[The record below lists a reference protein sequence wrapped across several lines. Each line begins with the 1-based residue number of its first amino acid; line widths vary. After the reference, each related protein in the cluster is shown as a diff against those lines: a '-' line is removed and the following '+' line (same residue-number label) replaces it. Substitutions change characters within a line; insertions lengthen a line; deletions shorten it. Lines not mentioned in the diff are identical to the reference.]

1 MVNFGYIKIQCNS
14 CDHESK
20 VDYEKLNSIYTNK
33 RFDEDLRLLDICKI
47 LPYFKCSVCNSK
59 SLGVLKKE
67 GDLIFD
73 TDYSRRCQSC
83 NIHLPLNMNEYNK
96 CIECRHDEE
105 IQDSKGPEFPLVPAG
120 HGGGCPRCKKNNKKG
135 IVVVYQNSLTKE
147 FFLGC
152 SRFPKCRWSE
162 NPDQD
167 DFL

>member
-1 MVNFGYIKIQCNS
+1 MINFDHVKIQCNS
-14 CDHESK
+14 CNHESK
-20 VDYEKLNSIYTNK
+20 VDYKKLNSIYINK
-33 RFDEDLRLLDICKI
+33 RFDGDLRLADLNKL

-59 SLGVLKKE
+59 SLGVLSKE

-73 TDYSRRCQSC
+73 TNYSRRCQSC
-83 NIHLPLNMNEYNK
+83 NIYLPLNMNEYNK
-96 CIECRHDEE
+96 CIECRNDEE
-105 IQDSKGPEFPLVPAG
+105 TQEIKGPQFPTVPAG
-120 HGGGCPRCKKNNKKG
+120 YGDGCPRCKKNGQKG
-135 IVVVYQNSLTKE
+135 QVVVYQNASTKG